1 MALANAYLRQV
12 GLDPERDV
20 DLVSLGGDAAVIYT
34 ALQTGKV
41 DAVASW
47 EPITS
52 RALTS
57 NIAFPVVSIW
67 EPEQHRQWL
76 GADNMVGF
84 GLVTRD
90 DVIQTKPD
98 LVRRMVAAHVKGL
111 DFIREHS
118 AAEIA
123 DVVLGH
129 PLTSQQF
136 EGLDRSLVIPILE
149 RIKPGFGAVC
159 SRHGFQVEMDLAVQ
173 SQIVKSPIAFDD
185 FADTTWA
192 GECA

>member
-1 MALANAYLRQV
+1 M
-12 GLDPERDV
+12 
-20 DLVSLGGDAAVIYT
+20 
-34 ALQTGKV
+34 
-41 DAVASW
+41 
-47 EPITS
+47 
-52 RALTS
+52 
-57 NIAFPVVSIW
+57 SIW
-67 EPEQHRQWL
+67 EPEHHRQWL
-76 GADNMVGF
+76 GADNVVGF

-98 LVRRMVAAHVKGL
+98 LVRRMVTRTVKGL

-136 EGLDRSLVIPILE
+136 EGSRPLAGDWAFSSGSSRGSAPGASADTGSRSRWTWP
-149 RIKPGFGAVC
+149 
-159 SRHGFQVEMDLAVQ
+159 S
-173 SQIVKSPIAFDD
+173 STQIVKSPIPFED

-192 GECA
+192 SECA